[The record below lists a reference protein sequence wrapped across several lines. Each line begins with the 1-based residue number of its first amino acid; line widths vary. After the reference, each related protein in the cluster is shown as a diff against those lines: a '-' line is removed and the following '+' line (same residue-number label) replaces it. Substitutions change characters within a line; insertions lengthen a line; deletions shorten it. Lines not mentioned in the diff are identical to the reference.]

1 MEPVSGLTPNSDGD
15 EDKKCLMALSVTEL
29 ISILRTAYRTVDFD
43 RVEEVLVD
51 KESKLK
57 SDIGVLSEKLKMERL
72 ERMNVEEKLKKYKE
86 QFEKGKKAEERYEKL
101 LQAVKKNSDL
111 GDGNTVT
118 ELRNKNRKL
127 EDEKRRAESETESWK
142 RKCEELNERLL
153 TVEKGAKSSMNGYVE
168 IRATA
173 EDISGARRNTDQGV
187 STEALDEME
196 LNEVVKGAVDSGNTP
211 VDSSPSQ
218 RETEFVSL
226 ASDDADNAQL
236 ETEDGHDDRSIQQK
250 YNKHSRRR
258 GSHNEVQ
265 DSSGKSF
272 WCNMPEGQE
281 VAKINKRN
289 RGKQTIH
296 NTGGLK
302 NQASKKGKMDAQH
315 QRHINGNERASP
327 TVQTKVVIA
336 LCSPMANQRALNIE
350 PCPKEWGV
358 LNEEVQQL
366 HRSQVA

>member
-1 MEPVSGLTPNSDGD
+1 
-15 EDKKCLMALSVTEL
+15 
-29 ISILRTAYRTVDFD
+29 
-43 RVEEVLVD
+43 
-51 KESKLK
+51 
-57 SDIGVLSEKLKMERL
+57 MERL
-72 ERMNVEEKLKKYKE
+72 KRINVEEQLKKYKE

-142 RKCEELNERLL
+142 RKCEELIERLL

-168 IRATA
+168 IRANA
-173 EDISGARRNTDQGV
+173 EDISGARRSTDQGV

-196 LNEVVKGAVDSGNTP
+196 LNEVVKCAVDSGNTP
-211 VDSSPSQ
+211 ADSCPSQ
-218 RETEFVSL
+218 RKTEFVNL
-226 ASDDADNAQL
+226 ASDDAKNAQL
-236 ETEDGHDDRSIQQK
+236 ETEEGHDERSIQQK
-250 YNKHSRRR
+250 YNTRSRRR

-296 NTGGLK
+296 NTSGLK

-315 QRHINGNERASP
+315 QRQINGNEIASP
-327 TVQTKVVIA
+327 TVQTKIGTIVEKQSQEGSSNEMVIDGRGDA
-336 LCSPMANQRALNIE
+336 STQAMGTSEPSECGMGSGPTLNQMLDDYMSQYFTPSNEKVTSLGQQLEKQKALNSMFTHVIRNQSE
-350 PCPKEWGV
+350 
-358 LNEEVQQL
+358 L
-366 HRSQVA
+366 